1 MFVMS
6 TREDFIAEPNVAILA
21 TVDSRGR
28 PHAVPIWYL
37 YEDGVIIMSTG
48 PGSQKFKNVQTNPEI
63 ALVMDRKTLPYYS
76 ITARGRAEIG
86 PPLTE
91 QQRLRMAVRYLG
103 EDLGKRYF
111 DATAGNDSVTIRLRP
126 EKLIVYEGRAAR
138 TIK

>member
-1 MFVMS
+1 M
-6 TREDFIAEPNVAILA
+6 
-21 TVDSRGR
+21 
-28 PHAVPIWYL
+28 PIWYL